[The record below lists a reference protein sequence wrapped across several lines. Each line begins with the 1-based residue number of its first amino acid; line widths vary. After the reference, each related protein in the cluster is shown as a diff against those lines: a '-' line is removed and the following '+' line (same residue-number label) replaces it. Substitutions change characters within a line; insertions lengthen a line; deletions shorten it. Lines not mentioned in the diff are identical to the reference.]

1 MKILR
6 FALVACLMLGLSAC
20 SGSSEKKEDG
30 EKKGTVDGG
39 KKGEPDRGIPINP
52 DKLIGTWE
60 MTKSEAVPPGT
71 KATVEFTRD
80 GKITMTA
87 TLQGKTVSDGGT
99 YTLNGDKLTFTRK
112 GPRGQEKTE
121 TDTIKTL
128 DDTKLVIV
136 DPAGKVEEY
145 KRK

>member
-1 MKILR
+1 R

-39 KKGEPDRGIPINP
+39 KKGEPERGIPINP
-52 DKLIGTWE
+52 DKLLGTWE
-60 MTKSEAVPPGT
+60 MTKSEAVPPGS

-80 GKITMTA
+80 GKMT
-87 TLQGKTVSDGGT
+87 TTVTIRGRTFTASGT
-99 YTLNGDKLTFTRK
+99 YKINGDKITATQKRPGGK
-112 GPRGQEKTE
+112 EKSETE
-121 TDTIKTL
+121 TVRTL

-136 DPAGKVEEY
+136 DPEGKVEEY